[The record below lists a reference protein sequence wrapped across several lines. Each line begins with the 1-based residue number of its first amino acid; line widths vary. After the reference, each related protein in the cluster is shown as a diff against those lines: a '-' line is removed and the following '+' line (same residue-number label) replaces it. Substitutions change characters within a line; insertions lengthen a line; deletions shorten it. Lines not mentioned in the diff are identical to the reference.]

1 MLLTA
6 VLVDCLRTQYIIR
19 VCSTNLLRFCNHA
32 PKSPIGSLP
41 PRGLTPLLRFTPE
54 ICNLIFRLALYA
66 YPDKARGYYPGSAY
80 YFRPEYE
87 HYQRI
92 DTALLLTCHRIYDE
106 THLLPVIE
114 KEHVFWWG
122 AGTAT
127 RLGRVRIQ
135 RILP

>member
-1 MLLTA
+1 MHPRVQSEAYLQEALPLFS
-6 VLVDCLRTQYIIR
+6 VL
-19 VCSTNLLRFCNHA
+19 
-32 PKSPIGSLP
+32 P
-41 PRGLTPLLRFTPE
+41 PE

-135 RILP
+135 PDTSVR